1 MKISQQINFPIKK
14 KKSDIVNFLLAPT
27 GIQKWLYQFNFVV
40 VGRKDSEFNSHES
53 LLFILMEKYKSRA
66 CYQDYKEKLTKSYR
80 QLMLLQLQG
89 YMLWSNAYSFTDR
102 DSSVIA
108 DRYQEILNSQLR
120 YLKDETCSIEIPFSK
135 NLHNCTGGFFIHKS
149 MDVPVYCNDGY
160 YPTFAQKSSEK
171 KSQQGKRE
179 NTNQITI

>member
-1 MKISQQINFPIKK
+1 MLTTTKKITTTQFSIQKE
-14 KKSDIVNFLLAPT
+14 SDIVNFLLAPT

-53 LLFILMEKYKSRA
+53 LLFILMEKYKTRV
-66 CYQDYKEKLTKSYR
+66 CYQDYKEKLTRTYR

-89 YMLWSNAYSFTDR
+89 YMFWSKAYSFTNR

-108 DRYQEILNSQLR
+108 DRYQEILKSQQR

-135 NLHNCTGGFFIHKS
+135 NLHNCTGGYFIHKS
-149 MDVPVYCNDGY
+149 MDVTVHCNNGY
-160 YPTFAQKSSEK
+160 YPTFLQRTSEK
-171 KSQQGKRE
+171 NTQMGKCR
-179 NTNQITI
+179 N